1 MHLDLIKTKN
11 IYMYLDTNK
20 KKEIIK
26 KHGKSE
32 KNTGVSEG
40 QIAIFTA
47 RINHL
52 TEYLKDNKKDN
63 NTKRSLVLL
72 VGKRRRL
79 LEYLKKKDIARY
91 RSIIK
96 SLKLRK

>member
-1 MHLDLIKTKN
+1 
-11 IYMYLDTNK
+11 MYLDTNK
-20 KKEIIK
+20 KKNIFK
-26 KHGKSE
+26 KYGQSE
-32 KNTGVSEG
+32 TDTGTSEG
-40 QIAIFTA
+40 QIAIFTE

-52 TEYLKDNKKDN
+52 TEYLKSNKKDN

-79 LEYLKKKDIARY
+79 LEYLKKRDIARY

>member
-1 MHLDLIKTKN
+1 
-11 IYMYLDTNK
+11 MYLDTNK
-20 KKEIIK
+20 KKAIFK
-26 KHGKSE
+26 KHGQSE
-32 KNTGVSEG
+32 KDTGQSEG
-40 QIAIFTA
+40 QIAIFTE

-52 TEYLKDNKKDN
+52 TKYIEENKKDN

-79 LEYLKKKDIARY
+79 LEYLKKKDIQRY
-91 RSIIK
+91 RSIVK

>member
-1 MHLDLIKTKN
+1 
-11 IYMYLDTNK
+11 MYLDTNK
-20 KKEIIK
+20 KKTIFK
-26 KHGKSE
+26 KHGQSE
-32 KNTGVSEG
+32 KDTGTSEG
-40 QIAIFTA
+40 QIAIFTE

-52 TEYLKDNKKDN
+52 TKYLKENNKDN

-79 LEYLKKKDIARY
+79 LEYLKKKDIKRY
-91 RSIIK
+91 RSIVK

>member
-1 MHLDLIKTKN
+1 
-11 IYMYLDTNK
+11 MYLDTNK
-20 KKEIIK
+20 KKTIFK
-26 KHGKSE
+26 KHGQSDKD
-32 KNTGVSEG
+32 TGSSEG
-40 QIAIFTA
+40 QIAIFTE

-52 TEYLKDNKKDN
+52 TKYLKDNKKDN

-79 LEYLKKKDIARY
+79 LEYLKKKDIERY
-91 RSIIK
+91 RSIVK